1 MVDASRVGR
10 MRTGGARRIRPGL
23 VALVVLSVAC
33 SLALEVLGV
42 PTAPLFG
49 SLLAGLGYALAV
61 PTELRFPPAGF
72 RLGQALVGV
81 ITGSAISLEAL
92 AAMRH
97 DVVSIVA
104 IMLATVAVSIAA
116 GRILALRR
124 DVSAVTGTFAL
135 IAGGASGVVAL
146 ADDLGADSRVVT
158 VVQYLRV
165 LLVLTFLPVV
175 TALVFEPGPG
185 VANVDGTDPEL
196 GPNLVFVVAAT
207 VLGVLLARLVRFST
221 SILFGPMVVA
231 VALAQIDW
239 LQPAAVP
246 TAVVWVAYSLI
257 GAQVGLRF
265 TAASLRSIA
274 RMLPVV
280 VVIIVA
286 MVAASAGI
294 GAALV
299 WLTPVDGL
307 TAYLATTPGG
317 LFAVLAT
324 ATDAGADATYVTA
337 VQVVRVVVILSI
349 TPLLARYC
357 QRRWPAPSVTP
368 ARDGP
373 SMPG

>member
-1 MVDASRVGR
+1 VLA
-10 MRTGGARRIRPGL
+10 
-23 VALVVLSVAC
+23 VLSVAC
-33 SLALEVLGV
+33 SVVLEVLGV

-49 SLLAGLGYALAV
+49 SLLAGLGYALVV

-72 RLGQALVGV
+72 KLGQALVGV

-92 AAMRH
+92 SAMRH
-97 DVVSIVA
+97 DVATIVA
-104 IMLATVAVSIAA
+104 ITLATVAVSLVA
-116 GRILALRR
+116 GRALALRS

-165 LLVLTFLPVV
+165 LLVLTLMPAV
-175 TALVFEPGPG
+175 TALVFDPGPG
-185 VANVDGTDPEL
+185 VGDGDGIDPQL
-196 GPNLVFVVAAT
+196 GPNLVFVATAT
-207 VLGVLLARLVRFST
+207 VLGVLLARLVPFST
-221 SILFGPMVVA
+221 SILFAPMIVA
-231 VALAQIDW
+231 VVLAQVGW
-239 LQPAAVP
+239 FQPANVP
-246 TAVVWVAYSLI
+246 TAVGWLAYSLI

-265 TAASLRSIA
+265 TWASLRSIA

-294 GAALV
+294 GAVLA

-357 QRRWPAPSVTP
+357 QHRWPAPVAAP

-373 SMPG
+373 PLAG